1 LKILIVG
8 FGSIGKRHLEN
19 LLSKTNS
26 EIIVYSKRTD
36 LNSLNKKNIKIFNS
50 LERCLSE
57 KPDIG
62 FITNETAYHIPVAI
76 KLAKSG
82 LDLFIEK
89 PLSNSIENIIVLK
102 NLVRQKK
109 LITQMGFNFRF
120 HDAIKKIRQSIK
132 ERKIGRIIS
141 VQVEHSSHLPDWHP
155 YEDYKKGYAAKKD
168 LGGGVVLTQSHE
180 LDYLYWFFGYPETVF
195 SVTGKF
201 SDLKISTDDLS
212 TSIIK
217 FKNDIIAQ
225 IHLSFFQG
233 PEYRSCQINV
243 YVFDFE
249 TDDQQAQYLSRL
261 AAFAEGKGTKGTI
274 FWNSES
280 NEVKMYDNKKKR
292 WSVLLKLIKFE
303 RNQMYVDEIKH
314 FLNCV
319 KKRKKTINDLEEGI
333 KTMKIALAIKK
344 SAENEKKI
352 KLN

>member
-1 LKILIVG
+1 MKILIVG

-233 PEYRSCQINV
+233 PEYRSCKI
-243 YVFDFE
+243 
-249 TDDQQAQYLSRL
+249 
-261 AAFAEGKGTKGTI
+261 KGTKGTI